1 MPRAPRPV
9 IHPTLL
15 NAPADSRWANLGW
28 WTPATTT
35 YPDAARALAH
45 EVGVAAGLR
54 PGDVVVDVA
63 CGHGD
68 SLAHW
73 VHAFG
78 AARVV
83 GVEPDP
89 ALGAAVRARV
99 AAWGLADRITVVTAT
114 AEAFDLTRE
123 APEATAVVCVD
134 AAYHFRTR
142 AAWLHRLAADA
153 APGTR
158 LGFTDLALL
167 APQPSASL
175 RRMAGWADIP
185 TENLWPIGAI
195 IPTLEAVGFEAVQ
208 VLGAGT
214 TVLDGFRTF
223 ARRARR
229 RWLLRPHRGGWQA
242 LATAAM
248 LSRLR
253 PSLTMVRVGARVGLA
268 SVAGRGAAR
277 PGQRTTGWG

>member
-1 MPRAPRPV
+1 MPAPARPV
-9 IHPTLL
+9 IHPRLL
-15 NAPADSRWANLGW
+15 NAPAESRWANLGW
-28 WTPATTT
+28 WTPATTS
-35 YPDAARALAH
+35 YPDAARALAN

-54 PGDVVVDVA
+54 RGDTVVDVA
-63 CGHGD
+63 CGYGD
-68 SLAHW
+68 SLAYW

-78 AARVV
+78 VARVV

-89 ALGAAVRARV
+89 ALGVALRARV

-114 AEAFDLTRE
+114 AEAFALRRV
-123 APEATAVVCVD
+123 APDATAVVCVD
-134 AAYHFRTR
+134 ASYHFRTR
-142 AAWLHRLAADA
+142 AAWLHRLGADA

-167 APQPSASL
+167 SPQPSNGL

-185 TENLWPIGAI
+185 VENLWPIGAI
-195 IPTLEAVGFEAVQ
+195 VPTLEAAGFEAVQ

-214 TVLDGFRTF
+214 AVLDGFRAF
-223 ARRARR
+223 ARRSRG

-248 LSRLR
+248 LARLR
-253 PSLTMVRVGARVGLA
+253 PALTMVRIGARVG
-268 SVAGRGAAR
+268 AA
-277 PGQRTTGWG
+277 PVPQG